1 MSARGCLLAGA
12 VGDALGAPVEFE
24 SLAQIRRAHGD
35 AGVTDLLP
43 SAYGRAGL
51 ITDDTQMTL
60 FTAEALLDGGE
71 LPAALTAAYLRWLD
85 TQELAGPA
93 AGATGLAAQG
103 WLYAQRA
110 PGNACLS
117 GLRSQRRQPGA
128 PVNVDSKGCGTVMR
142 SAPFGL
148 TPRLA
153 GPDVIADAAIAGSAL
168 THGHPTAG
176 ISAAGLAVLVHHLS
190 AGLDLPGALA
200 ATLPLLAARP
210 GHEETV
216 DALRRAVDA
225 AAARAELGSL
235 GEGWVAEEALAMSV
249 FCALRHPDDL
259 RAALLLAVNHDGDTD
274 STGAITGNLLG
285 ARHGEA
291 AVPPEWAAQVE
302 GRAMILDLADRLAAG
317 R

>member
-1 MSARGCLLAGA
+1 VTARGCLLAGA
-12 VGDALGAPVEFE
+12 VGDALGAPVEFDT
-24 SLAQIRRAHGD
+24 LDAIRRTHGP
-35 AGVTDLLP
+35 AGLVDLVP

-51 ITDDTQMTL
+51 VTDDTQMTL
-60 FTAEALLDGGE
+60 FTAEALLEPGD
-71 LPAALTAAYLRWLD
+71 LPAALAA
-85 TQELAGPA
+85 PP
-93 AGATGLAAQG
+93 AGATGLAAQS

-117 GLRSQRRQPGA
+117 GLRSRRTRPDV

-153 GPDVIADAAIAGSAL
+153 DPDAVADAAIAGSVL

-176 ISAAGLAVLVHHLS
+176 ISAAALAVLVHHLV
-190 AGLDLPGALA
+190 AGRDLPGALA
-200 ATLPLLAARP
+200 ATVPVLAARP

-225 AAARAELGSL
+225 AASGAELGSL

-249 FCALRHPDDL
+249 FCALRHPEDL

-291 AVPPEWAAQVE
+291 AVPPHWAAQVE
-302 GRAMILDLADRLAAG
+302 GRETILALGDRLATG